1 MQSSR
6 WIEKKDDFYTY
17 LKHFNTLTISWEDF
31 IGGFI
36 DQSDQRNLAEKANIR
51 YKVKCR
57 IQPTYVDWRE
67 K

>member
-31 IGGFI
+31 IGGFLTN
-36 DQSDQRNLAEKANIR
+36 QSREIWLKKVTLDTMSNIESSLR
-51 YKVKCR
+51 K
-57 IQPTYVDWRE
+57 
-67 K
+67 

>member
-31 IGGFI
+31 IGGFLTN
-36 DQSDQRNLAEKANIR
+36 QSREIWLK
-51 YKVKCR
+51 KVMLDTKSNVESSLR
-57 IQPTYVDWRE
+57 

>member
-31 IGGFI
+31 IGGFLTN
-36 DQSDQRNLAEKANIR
+36 QSREIWLKKVTSDTSANVESSQRK
-51 YKVKCR
+51 
-57 IQPTYVDWRE
+57 
-67 K
+67 